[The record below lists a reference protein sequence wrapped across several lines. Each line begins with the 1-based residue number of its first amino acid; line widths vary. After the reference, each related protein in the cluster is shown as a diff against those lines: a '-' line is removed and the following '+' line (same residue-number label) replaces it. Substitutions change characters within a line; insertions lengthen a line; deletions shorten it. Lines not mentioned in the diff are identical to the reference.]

1 MPQRLEAIRR
11 WLTQELGYREYA
23 LEPASTDASFR
34 RYFRV
39 TRDGDSRI
47 VMDAPP
53 DKEDSRPFVDIARR
67 LREGGLSAPEVL
79 ASDLDRGFLLL
90 TDLGD
95 RLYLAELGD
104 DTREPLYGDAMAA
117 LALMQARVGTSGL
130 PAYDEKLLIFEL
142 SLFPDWF
149 LSRHLGL
156 SLSGA
161 ERSVLTTAF
170 QRLAANALAQPRVF
184 VHRDYHSRNLMVL
197 PEGNPGILDFQGAVE
212 GPITYDLVSLLRD
225 CYVSWSEMDVQ
236 RWLAD
241 FMDRLRGEGSLETV
255 DHATFRRWFDWMGLQ
270 RHLKAIGIFAR
281 LQHRDGKP
289 GYLADIPRTLDY
301 VLGVTGR
308 YRELADLHGRLE
320 GWHLK
325 ERHLETLRSTETDR
339 VKHGNSEIG

>member
-67 LREGGLSAPEVL
+67 LREAGLSAPEVL

-104 DTREPLYGDAMAA
+104 DTCERLYGDAMAA

-197 PEGNPGILDFQGAVE
+197 PEANPGILDFQGAVE

-255 DHATFRRWFDWMGLQ
+255 EHTTFRRWFDWMGLQ

-325 ERHLETLRSTETDR
+325 ERHLETLRSTETAR
-339 VKHGNSEIG
+339 VKHANSKIG

>member
-11 WLTQELGYREYA
+11 WLTQELDYREYA

-67 LREGGLSAPEVL
+67 LREAGLSAPEVL

-95 RLYLAELGD
+95 RPYLAELGD
-104 DTREPLYGDAMAA
+104 DTRERLYGDAMAA
-117 LALMQARVGTSGL
+117 LALMQSRVGTSGL

-156 SLSGA
+156 SLSDA
-161 ERSVLTTAF
+161 DRSVLTTAF

>member
-67 LREGGLSAPEVL
+67 LREAGLSAPEVL

-117 LALMQARVGTSGL
+117 LALMQSRVGTSGL

-156 SLSGA
+156 SLSDA
-161 ERSVLTTAF
+161 DRSVLTTAF

>member
-11 WLTQELGYREYA
+11 WLTQELGYRKYA

-67 LREGGLSAPEVL
+67 LREAGLSAPEVL

-149 LSRHLGL
+149 LLRHLGL
-156 SLSGA
+156 SLSNA